1 MQLFGCFSAGQGS
14 AACELLFVSAVQFS
28 LLFSGHTGLLGLG
41 GYASPPLVSYGQL
54 CFLVNGFIWVQT
66 DNEAIGRTKHFNS
79 RPDQCNRITGARRL
93 YGISCS
99 AALICEFCAT
109 RRIRFLSLFCF
120 RPFPETTFLERRRCR
135 GAVLSSK
142 KRKKEEKEKRRK

>member
-54 CFLVNGFIWVQT
+54 
-66 DNEAIGRTKHFNS
+66 
-79 RPDQCNRITGARRL
+79 
-93 YGISCS
+93 
-99 AALICEFCAT
+99 
-109 RRIRFLSLFCF
+109 
-120 RPFPETTFLERRRCR
+120 
-135 GAVLSSK
+135 VLSAFSVGNVFESIVRLVK
-142 KRKKEEKEKRRK
+142 S

>member
-66 DNEAIGRTKHFNS
+66 DNEASGRTKHCFFNS
-79 RPDQCNRITGARRL
+79 RPDQCNRITGARKL

-99 AALICEFCAT
+99 AALIRDFCAT
-109 RRIRFLSLFCF
+109 RRIRFFVSDLFQK
-120 RPFPETTFLERRRCR
+120 RPSWR
-135 GAVLSSK
+135 GAAVAGPFCLK
-142 KRKKEEKEKRRK
+142 KNWAVVQNAYH